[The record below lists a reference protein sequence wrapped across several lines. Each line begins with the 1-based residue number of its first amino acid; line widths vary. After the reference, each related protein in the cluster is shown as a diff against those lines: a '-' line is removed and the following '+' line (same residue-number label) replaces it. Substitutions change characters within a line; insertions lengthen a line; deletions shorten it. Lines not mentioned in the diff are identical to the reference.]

1 MAAGLVT
8 AQQTL
13 TGLQP
18 MQLRRDL
25 AAIADLIE
33 YAFAPSL
40 DAAGR
45 SAIQEM
51 RLISRT
57 GALLWALGRL
67 NKAMP
72 GLSGGF
78 VWYESGRLV
87 GNVSI
92 SPAESLPCYGKGWV
106 IANVAVYPEFRR
118 RGIARRLMQASLDWI
133 TRHGT
138 FATLQVEA
146 DNPNARA
153 LYESMGFITQ
163 RSFIRWRRP
172 ISHHFLPPMNPA
184 DIRPLIRRD
193 SARLFTL
200 AERVRPNESGGLGWL
215 RPTEKK
221 RFRPP
226 RLGGMLGI
234 FNEHRMFYWGVP
246 SESGAEL
253 DGALLAEQRF
263 GLSTVLFDVL
273 VAPEHQGELGAAL
286 VNHVIR
292 AVAGRH
298 QPLVTDHPADDS
310 LMADVLKGN
319 GFVPERELVHMLWR

>member
-13 TGLQP
+13 NGLQP
-18 MQLRRDL
+18 MQMRRDL

-67 NKAMP
+67 NNAVP
-72 GLSGGF
+72 GLNGGF
-78 VWYESGRLV
+78 VWYEGGKLV

-92 SPAESLPCYGKGWV
+92 SPAGYDRGWV

-118 RGIARRLMQASLDWI
+118 RGIARQLMQTSLDWI
-133 TRHGT
+133 SRRGG

-146 DNPNARA
+146 DNPNART
-153 LYESMGFITQ
+153 LYESLGFATQ

-172 ISHHFLPPMNPA
+172 IHHFLPPLHPA

-193 SARLFTL
+193 SARLLAL
-200 AERVRPNESGGLGWL
+200 AERVRPNERGGVGWL
-215 RPTEKK
+215 RPADKK
-221 RFRPP
+221 RLRPP
-226 RLGGMLGI
+226 RLGGWLGLLS
-234 FNEHRMFYWGVP
+234 EHRMFYWGVP

-253 DGALLAEQRF
+253 NGALLAEQRF
-263 GLSTVLFDVL
+263 GLTTVLFDVL
-273 VAPEHQGELGAAL
+273 VAPEHQGELESPL
-286 VNHVIR
+286 VNHAIR
-292 AVAGRH
+292 TIAGRH
-298 QPLVTDHPADDS
+298 QPLVTDHPADDDV
-310 LMADVLKGN
+310 MAEILKAN